1 MPPVAVARVF
11 TEPRR
16 PQRRHFVDMEYV
28 YPYAADDVP
37 ANPAERVVV
46 ETARRQHISL
56 KADHKTGKSTYG
68 VDYGGED
75 GSKPAVP
82 LPPRMVRPTPTVPTA
97 ESMYSR
103 SLRDGDY
110 ISSSI
115 KNRQAEADRFAFVSS
130 YQAACKDTVALPEI
144 AAVVAAATAPPQPS
158 GKSLYQDSYPEDQ
171 TPNPKLSN
179 GANPWGKTKLLYVPK
194 TKGTIRDLFHAERPH
209 GPATSY
215 RNDYQRWPA
224 LDDDAGPPPA
234 HGATLGPR
242 DPLSTRES
250 CRTVVPKAF
259 KYRKW
264 GGFSGGS

>member
-1 MPPVAVARVF
+1 MPPVAVARAF

-28 YPYAADDVP
+28 YPYADVP
-37 ANPAERVVV
+37 ANQAERVVV

-56 KADHKTGKSTYG
+56 KSDHQTGKSTYG
-68 VDYGGED
+68 VDFGGED
-75 GSKPAVP
+75 EAGKHGVVP
-82 LPPRMVRPTPTVPTA
+82 LPTRMVRPTPAVPTA
-97 ESMYSR
+97 ESIYSR

-110 ISSSI
+110 VNSSI
-115 KNRQAEADRFAFVSS
+115 KNRQAEADRYAFVSS
-130 YQAACKDTVALPEI
+130 YQAACKDAIALPEI

-171 TPNPKLSN
+171 APNPKLVP

-194 TKGTIRDLFHAERPH
+194 TKGTIRDLFHADAPK

-224 LDDDAGPPPA
+224 LDDVAGPPPA
-234 HGATLGPR
+234 PVVLGPR
-242 DPLSTRES
+242 DPMSTREA

-264 GGFSGGS
+264 GGS